1 MRNKKFLLVIPLLL
15 IAVVLLVFSLNKNET
30 IDTNN
35 EQSRSLVLQREDLEY
50 DIKRLDEEY
59 DVKINGIAHNM
70 IIFSSITNASYNE
83 IADIMNDADYL
94 GVLVLSEDKFPDN
107 GDYITKTQF
116 NTLVGKGWGIAVE
129 FINEKEFKRNV
140 ELLKVNELEAKTVY
154 FEKDCYDEK
163 YDQMLID
170 EGFEIVVHHGETD
183 IDLYNDDCD
192 SGIWHVGCVGVYGE
206 SPRFKLIDS
215 VDAKGNFALVLG
227 FEHNDET
234 YSRQVLESV
243 IQTQE
248 SYEKN
253 NELTITTFEMAYEDY
268 LEVKKGKAEME
279 KDYKEKKA
287 DLEAKLDE
295 INEKIAE
302 FEKNKGNE
310 G

>member
-1 MRNKKFLLVIPLLL
+1 MKDKRILLVILLVLVAVLLL
-15 IAVVLLVFSLNKNET
+15 FSLNKNKS

-35 EQSRSLVLQREDLEY
+35 EKSRSLILQREDLEY

-70 IIFSSITNASYNE
+70 IVFSSMISTSYNE
-83 IADIMNDADYL
+83 IADIMNDAEYV

-107 GDYITKTQF
+107 GDFITMTQF
-116 NTLVGKGWGIAVE
+116 NTLMGKGWGIAVE
-129 FINEKEFKRNV
+129 FKNEKEFKRNV
-140 ELLKVNELEAKTVY
+140 ELLKLNELETKTVY
-154 FEKDCYDEK
+154 FEDDCYDEK
-163 YDQMLID
+163 YDQMLKE

-183 IDLYNDDCD
+183 INLYNDDSD
-192 SGIWHVGCVGVYGE
+192 TGLWHVGCVGVYGE

-215 VDAKGNFALVLG
+215 VNDKGNFALVLG

-248 SYEKN
+248 SYEKD
-253 NELTITTFEMAYEDY
+253 NELTITTFETAYNDY

-279 KDYKEKKA
+279 KDYKAKK
-287 DLEAKLDE
+287 DELEAKLDE
-295 INEKIAE
+295 INKKIEKL
-302 FEKNKGNE
+302 EKDKGNE